1 MLTEQLQEA
10 EDEFHKT
17 RSRNFEFAKAEEK
30 NPKSIAEK
38 QGSTASM
45 EVGATE
51 MEEGRRW
58 CIWCWAYF

>member
-30 NPKSIAEK
+30 NLKRMAAKKGNAASIEAGTTK
-38 QGSTASM
+38 M
-45 EVGATE
+45 
-51 MEEGRRW
+51 
-58 CIWCWAYF
+58 